1 MSADEGRGAPGRTGS
16 RRGRAL
22 GPLVLAALAA
32 AYTAYLGYALLWE
45 PPQPPPAGHRGEL
58 IVPLV
63 NDAPVATA
71 PVLDVEA
78 GTEELEAPVED
89 LDLPVAGGG

>member
-1 MSADEGRGAPGRTGS
+1 M
-16 RRGRAL
+16 
-22 GPLVLAALAA
+22 LAAMAA

-58 IVPLV
+58 IVPPA

-71 PVLDVEA
+71 PVLDLEVPV
-78 GTEELEAPVED
+78 EELEVPVEE
-89 LDLPVAGGG
+89 LDLPVADGR